1 MSCFLETFRS
11 TREIPPA
18 AADVSA
24 SSRSDE
30 DTSIE
35 GSDILETE
43 PWDLMGA
50 FARAEP
56 GLSLGKLVQVHVSV
70 RDTSLVG
77 LFKGNDEMV
86 HIRGTHTH
94 HPEARKINLKKK
106 VWDKE

>member
-1 MSCFLETFRS
+1 M
-11 TREIPPA
+11 PPA
-18 AADVSA
+18 AAEVFA

-70 RDTSLVG
+70 RSSSLVVY
-77 LFKGNDEMV
+77 LKETTLCCMLEAP
-86 HIRGTHTH
+86 THP
-94 HPEARKINLKKK
+94 HPTKKFKKK
-106 VWDKE
+106 VWVNEKECILRH